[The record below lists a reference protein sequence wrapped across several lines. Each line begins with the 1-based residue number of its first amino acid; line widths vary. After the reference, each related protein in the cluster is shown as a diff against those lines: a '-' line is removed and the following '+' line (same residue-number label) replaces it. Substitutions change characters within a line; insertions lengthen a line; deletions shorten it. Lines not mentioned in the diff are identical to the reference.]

1 MTNFNMDTSDV
12 LALIAIVVSIGSAF
26 FQWYMD
32 SHINK
37 VNLEA
42 DYFKELYSKHLLY
55 EIPRARGYIRFDNN
69 KLVDFDKLLD
79 ELSEIRQNSL
89 YFSYADSDF
98 YLDVKNA
105 LQGLEDYL
113 IEISS
118 REFKGKQ
125 QDDIKKQIQT
135 ELQKIYKLFN
145 SKSQSNF

>member
-1 MTNFNMDTSDV
+1 MIS
-12 LALIAIVVSIGSAF
+12 
-26 FQWYMD
+26 
-32 SHINK
+32 
-37 VNLEA
+37 
-42 DYFKELYSKHLLY
+42 
-55 EIPRARGYIRFDNN
+55 
-69 KLVDFDKLLD
+69 
-79 ELSEIRQNSL
+79 

-135 ELQKIYKLFN
+135 ELQKIYKLFSDKYTGN
-145 SKSQSNF
+145 

>member
-55 EIPRARGYIRFDNN
+55 ELPRARGYIRFDNN

-89 YFSYADSDF
+89 C
-98 YLDVKNA
+98 
-105 LQGLEDYL
+105 
-113 IEISS
+113 
-118 REFKGKQ
+118 R
-125 QDDIKKQIQT
+125 
-135 ELQKIYKLFN
+135 
-145 SKSQSNF
+145 